1 MIPPQFKHS
10 LFRLLW
16 LTLLG
21 STAPLAHATCLWE
34 QGFDQG
40 TYTFNFPTLITLPS
54 DPIWVGRVLAESRVP
69 VRSPFYIARC
79 MLGKGRITGKF
90 DTWMDTPTRLPN
102 VYETKVPGVGYRISL
117 QPAGLY
123 VGSNWQQDI
132 PFLYTGLL
140 KAPSDWRELRAE
152 LIATSTTI
160 NGGLVWSGRYGFL
173 RADNNRNYFNANIS
187 DIRIVPSPPSCRL
200 FGNPDQ
206 TVTLAPVYRNRFSG
220 VGSTQGEQSFDIVL
234 QCEKVANGIVRLRMD
249 GTPHSSNAPGV
260 LALTSSTAATGVGL
274 QVLDGATNAPV
285 DLGRPRQLA
294 GLTNGLNTLP
304 YRVRYY
310 QTSTPVGAGAALASV
325 TVTLTYQ

>member
-1 MIPPQFKHS
+1 MIPPLLKHS
-10 LFRLLW
+10 LLRLLW

-21 STAPLAHATCLWE
+21 SAVPLAHATCLWE
-34 QGFDQG
+34 GSFDHG
-40 TYTFNFPTLITLPS
+40 IYTFNFPAPITVPAGPLR
-54 DPIWVGRVLAESRVP
+54 IGQVLAELRQP
-69 VRSPFYIARC
+69 VRYPFYLMRC
-79 MLGKGRITGKF
+79 LLGKGDAAGTFFAESRGT
-90 DTWMDTPTRLPN
+90 MLPG
-102 VYETKVPGVGYRISL
+102 VYQTNVPGLGYRISL
-117 QPAGLY
+117 QPEGLY
-123 VGSNWQQDI
+123 AGSEWRQTI
-132 PFLYTGLL
+132 PFLFTGLL
-140 KAPSDWRELRAE
+140 TAPGWRELKLE
-152 LIATSTTI
+152 LVATSTAVGAGIVFTGNYATLRTI
-160 NGGLVWSGRYGFL
+160 RY
-173 RADNNRNYFNANIS
+173 NPYFRVHIL
-187 DIRIVPSPPSCRL
+187 DVRIVPSPPSCRL

-234 QCEKVANGIVRLRMD
+234 ECEKIANGVVRLRMD

-285 DLGRPRQLA
+285 DLGRPKQLA

-325 TVTLTYQ
+325 TLTLTYQ